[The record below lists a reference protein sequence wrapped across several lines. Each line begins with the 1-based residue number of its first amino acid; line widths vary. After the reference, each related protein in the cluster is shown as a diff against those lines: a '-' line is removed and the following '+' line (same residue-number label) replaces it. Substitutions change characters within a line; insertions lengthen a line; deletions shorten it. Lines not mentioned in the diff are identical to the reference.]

1 MVRLTVSFPTQ
12 PRCAHDLLESLRF
25 LMVGTRLEDGC
36 IGCSTWVD
44 SDSTIHYTEEWASE
58 AAIRRRVR
66 SDGFTSLLGVMETAK
81 QAPRIHFDF
90 VTTSRGLDYVAEVR
104 GEPAG

>member
-1 MVRLTVSFPTQ
+1 V
-12 PRCAHDLLESLRF
+12 
-25 LMVGTRLEDGC
+25 
-36 IGCSTWVD
+36 
-44 SDSTIHYTEEWASE
+44 SE